1 MLHAQKL
8 FDKIPDC
15 FVHFLELSPK
25 IVNGDVLLTQYIH
38 GLGSI

>member
-15 FVHFLELSPK
+15 FVPSLELSPK
-25 IVNGDVLLTQYIH
+25 IVKRDVLLTQYIH
-38 GLGSI
+38 GLDSI

>member
-8 FDKIPDC
+8 FDKVPNC
-15 FVHFLELSPK
+15 FVPSLELSPK
-25 IVNGDVLLTQYIH
+25 TVNGNVFLTQYIH